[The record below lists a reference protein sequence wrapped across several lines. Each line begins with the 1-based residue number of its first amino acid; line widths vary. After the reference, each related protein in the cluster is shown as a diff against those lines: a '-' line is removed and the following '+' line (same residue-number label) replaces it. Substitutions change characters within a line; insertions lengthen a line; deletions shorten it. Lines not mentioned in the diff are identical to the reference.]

1 VWELIFLMLVMKIP
15 IAYLCAVVWWAV
27 RAEPLP
33 PEGAAVAVSVGPEP
47 PPRPAWSRR
56 PRGPRLG
63 PHGSPTRSYPRTRRA
78 VLAQA
83 RARR

>member
-27 RAEPLP
+27 KAEPPP
-33 PEGAAVAVSVGPEP
+33 PEGAAVTVAVGPER
-47 PPRPAWSRR
+47 PRPTRSRR
-56 PRGPRLG
+56 RGLPVR
-63 PHGSPTRSYPRTRRA
+63 PHGGPTRSYPRTRRA
-78 VLAQA
+78 ALAHA